1 MHFELQFFGRDSIA
15 IAAPV
20 DKQKADLL
28 RKFGLT
34 ERDVGVK
41 CSDDHLV
48 DITVFVSWKE
58 VGAHLP
64 GVGREGVKDV
74 GDNGGNL
81 GDKRSNLVDMWKE
94 RRGDDATYDEMITAM
109 LKARKKNEAEKVCW
123 LLRPERKQ

>member
-1 MHFELQFFGRDSIA
+1 MHFEQFFGRDSIA
-15 IAAPV
+15 MAAAAAPV
-20 DKQKADLL
+20 DKQKVDLL

-48 DITVFVSWKE
+48 DIAVFVSWKE
-58 VGAHLP
+58 VGARLP

-81 GDKRSNLVDMWKE
+81 GDKRSNLVE
-94 RRGDDATYDEMITAM
+94 ITPPTT
-109 LKARKKNEAEKVCW
+109 K
-123 LLRPERKQ
+123 